1 MVRIEK
7 IQYKTRKAIKKDIIS
22 CRRADL
28 EPDCEIMVDDL
39 QAGNANKTAPVL
51 CYRPPSFDNE
61 FFVPPS
67 IILYT
72 LLITKVITCVF

>member
-7 IQYKTRKAIKKDIIS
+7 IQYKTRQAIKKDIIS

-39 QAGNANKTAPVL
+39 QAGNANKTALVL
-51 CYRPPSFDNE
+51 CY
-61 FFVPPS
+61 
-67 IILYT
+67 
-72 LLITKVITCVF
+72 VF